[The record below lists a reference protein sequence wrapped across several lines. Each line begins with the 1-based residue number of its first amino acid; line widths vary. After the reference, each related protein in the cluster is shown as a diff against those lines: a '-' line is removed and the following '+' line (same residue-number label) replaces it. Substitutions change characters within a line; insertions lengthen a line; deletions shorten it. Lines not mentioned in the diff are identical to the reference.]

1 MRVESLNGSWKL
13 RQSDTDRWLNATVPG
28 GVYTDL
34 LNAGEIPDPYDNDN
48 ELDLQWVGT
57 SDWVYRRTVTLDSD
71 FLDEERIRL
80 RCAGLDTIATV
91 RINGEVVGEAAN
103 MHRKYEFDV
112 AGVLTPG
119 ENQVEITFHSPIEY
133 STRRSE
139 NHEYEVPTLRYP
151 IDQPGRNFIRKAQC
165 HYGWDWGPCLPTSGI
180 WRDIDL
186 LAYSEPR
193 IEYTKTVQDHDGDS
207 VSLDVIVGLDVPAD
221 GEVLLA
227 AEVADTATHEVRDV
241 AEGRSEVTVGLE
253 VSDPDLWWPNGYG
266 DQPLYDLT
274 VAVGAK
280 TESVSDNTDV
290 VTADGGVTTA
300 NSSFPPDAAH
310 ETTTRIGFRDLNLI
324 REPDQEGNGESF
336 AFEVNGVPVFAKG
349 ANWIPADA
357 LYGRITR
364 DRYES
369 LLDSA
374 VDANMN
380 MIRVWGGGYYERDSF
395 YEACD
400 ERGLLVWQDFMFA
413 CALYP
418 SDEDYLESVEEE
430 VRYQVRRLADH
441 PSLALWCGNNEVE
454 MGLES
459 WFDDA
464 AELEQLKEG
473 YETLFYDVIGDTVAE
488 EDETRTYWPGS
499 PSSGTGMQDP
509 YQTDK
514 GDIHY
519 WDVWHDGANFEEYE
533 TVEPR
538 FVSEFGYQSFPS
550 VDALSS
556 VLPDDELNPTAP
568 LMEHHQRSEGG
579 NRTILQ
585 RMASSFRI
593 PFSFTDFVYLSQVQ
607 QGLAM
612 KTAIEHWRRLK
623 PDCMGTL
630 YWQLNDLWPCA
641 SWSSIE
647 YGGDWKALQ
656 HVVRRI
662 YAPALLSTTTTDGGD
677 EVEIWL
683 TNDERDPLEGEITV
697 EANTFDGER
706 VDETG
711 ETVSV
716 AALDSACVA
725 TVDPGRLLGDVPQE
739 EAYLRVSFDGSDET
753 YPAFAFFEEYKHLE
767 LPDPKFDITVVGNEV
782 TIEAD
787 AAALFVELN
796 VPLDGRF
803 SDNYFHL
810 TPDEERTVAFDA
822 ADPPNDIERRLAEEL
837 SLTHLRATY

>member
-1 MRVESLNGSWKL
+1 MRIESLNGSWKL
-13 RQSDTDRWLNATVPG
+13 RQSDTDRWLDASVPG

-34 LNAGEIPDPYDNDN
+34 LNAGEIPDPYDDDN

-57 SDWVYRRTVTLDSD
+57 SDWVYRHTVTLDDD
-71 FLDEERIRL
+71 FLDEERVRL

-91 RINGEVVGEAAN
+91 RINGTVVGEAAN

-112 AGVLTPG
+112 GDALTPG
-119 ENQVEITFHSPIEY
+119 ENQVEITFHSPVEY
-133 STRRSE
+133 SVRHSE
-139 NHEYEVPTLRYP
+139 NHGYQVPTLRYP
-151 IDQPGRNFIRKAQC
+151 VDQPGRNFIRKAQC

-193 IEYTKTVQDHDGDS
+193 IEYTKTVQDHDGNS
-207 VSLDVIVGLDVPAD
+207 VSLDVTVGLDAPAD
-221 GEVLLA
+221 GDVLLA
-227 AEVADTATHEVRDV
+227 AEVANTATHKVVDV
-241 AEGRSEVTVGLE
+241 VEGHNEVTITLD

-266 DQPLYDLT
+266 DQPLYDLII
-274 VAVGAK
+274 AVDTK
-280 TESVSDNTDV
+280 PESVADDTDA

-300 NSSFPPDAAH
+300 ASSLLPDPAH
-310 ETTTRIGFRDLNLI
+310 ETSTRIGFRELELV
-324 REPDQEGNGESF
+324 REPDGEGDGESF
-336 AFEVNGVPVFAKG
+336 TFEVNGVSVFAKG

-374 VDANMN
+374 IEANMN
-380 MIRVWGGGYYERDSF
+380 MIRVWGGGYYERDGF

-418 SDEDYLESVEEE
+418 SDDDYLASVEEE

-441 PSLALWCGNNEVE
+441 PSIALWCGNNEVE

-464 AELEQLKEG
+464 DELEQLKED

-499 PSSGTGMQDP
+499 PSSGTGRQDP
-509 YQTDK
+509 YPANK

-519 WDVWHDGANFEEYE
+519 WDVWHDGADFEEYE

-556 VLPDDELNPTAP
+556 VLPDNELNPTAP
-568 LMEHHQRSEGG
+568 LMEHHQRHEEG

-585 RMASSFRI
+585 RMAALFRI
-593 PFSFTDFVYLSQVQ
+593 PFSFADFVYLSQVQ

-612 KTAIEHWRRLK
+612 KVAIEHWRRLK

-656 HVVRRI
+656 HVSRRI
-662 YAPALLSTTTTDGGD
+662 YAPVLLSTTMTDDGD

-683 TNDERDPLEGEITV
+683 TNDERDHLKGNVAV
-697 EANTFDGER
+697 EAYTFDGER
-706 VDETG
+706 IDGTDER
-711 ETVSV
+711 VSV
-716 AALDSACVA
+716 AALDSARVA
-725 TVDPGRLLGDVPQE
+725 TVNADRLLGDIPRE
-739 EAYLRVSFDGSDET
+739 EAFLRVTFDGSDET
-753 YPAFAFFEEYKHLE
+753 YPAFTFFEEYKHLE
-767 LPDPKFDITVVGNEV
+767 LPEPNFDVAVDRNEV
-782 TIEAD
+782 TIKAD

-796 VPLDGRF
+796 VPLDGQF

-810 TPDEERTVAFDA
+810 TPGEEQRVAFNA
-822 ADPPNDIERRLAEEL
+822 ADPPDDLERRLTEEL
-837 SLTHLRATY
+837 SLNHLRATY

>member
-13 RQSDTDRWLNATVPG
+13 RQSDTDRWFDASVPG

-34 LNAGEIPDPYDNDN
+34 LNAGEIPDPYDDDN

-57 SDWVYRRTVTLDSD
+57 SDWVYRRTVTLEGD
-71 FLDEERIRL
+71 FLDEERVRL

-91 RINGEVVGEAAN
+91 RINGTVVGKAAN

-112 AGVLTPG
+112 GDVLTPG
-119 ENQVEITFHSPIEY
+119 ENQVEITFHSPVEY
-133 STRRSE
+133 SVHRSE
-139 NHEYEVPTLRYP
+139 SHEYQVPTLRYP

-193 IEYTKTVQDHDGDS
+193 IEYTKTAQDHDGDG
-207 VSLDVIVGLDVPAD
+207 VSLDVTVGLEAPAD
-221 GEVLLA
+221 DDVLLV
-227 AEVADTATHEVRDV
+227 AEVANTVTHEVIGV
-241 AEGRSEVTVGLE
+241 VEGHNEVTVGLE

-274 VAVGAK
+274 VAVK
-280 TESVSDNTDV
+280 TEPVADDADA

-300 NSSFPPDAAH
+300 DSSLPSDPAH
-310 ETTTRIGFRDLNLI
+310 ETSTRIGFRELELV
-324 REPDQEGNGESF
+324 REPDEEGDGESF
-336 AFEVNGVPVFAKG
+336 TFEVNGVPVFAKG

-364 DRYES
+364 DRYDS

-374 VDANMN
+374 VEANMN
-380 MIRVWGGGYYERDSF
+380 MIRVWGGGYYERDGF
-395 YEACD
+395 YEACN

-418 SDEDYLESVEEE
+418 SDDEYLASVEEE

-441 PSLALWCGNNEVE
+441 PSIALWCGNNEVE

-464 AELEQLKEG
+464 DELEQLTED

-488 EDETRTYWPGS
+488 ADETRTYWPGS
-499 PSSGTGMQDP
+499 PSSGTGMRDP

-519 WDVWHDGANFEEYE
+519 WDVWHDGADFEEYE

-550 VDALSS
+550 VDALLS

-568 LMEHHQRSEGG
+568 LMEHHQRNEGG
-579 NRTILQ
+579 NRTIIQ
-585 RMASSFRI
+585 RMAASFRI
-593 PFSFTDFVYLSQVQ
+593 PFSFADFVYLSQVQ

-612 KTAIEHWRRLK
+612 KVAIEHWRRLK

-656 HVVRRI
+656 HVSRRI
-662 YAPALLSTTTTDGGD
+662 YAPVLLSTTMTDDGD

-683 TNDERDPLEGEITV
+683 TNDEREPLEGDVTV
-697 EANTFDGER
+697 EAYTFDGER
-706 VDETG
+706 VDGTE
-711 ETVSV
+711 ESASV
-716 AALDSACVA
+716 AALDSARVA
-725 TVDPGRLLGDVPQE
+725 TVDADRLLDDVPQDK
-739 EAYLRVSFDGSDET
+739 AFLRVTFDGSDET
-753 YPAFAFFEEYKHLE
+753 YPSFAFFEEYKHLE
-767 LPDPKFDITVVGNEV
+767 LPEPNFDVAVDGNEV

-810 TPDEERTVAFDA
+810 TPGGKRTVAFDA
-822 ADPPNDIERRLAEEL
+822 AGPPDDLERRLAEEL
-837 SLTHLRATY
+837 SLNHLRSTY